1 MSLKGDCH
9 ELDVSPNLD
18 LLVTFGM
25 FVESFIRNFT
35 ISSYLICCD

>member
-9 ELDVSPNLD
+9 ELDVSPNLE

-25 FVESFIRNFT
+25 LSRALYV
-35 ISSYLICCD
+35 ISL